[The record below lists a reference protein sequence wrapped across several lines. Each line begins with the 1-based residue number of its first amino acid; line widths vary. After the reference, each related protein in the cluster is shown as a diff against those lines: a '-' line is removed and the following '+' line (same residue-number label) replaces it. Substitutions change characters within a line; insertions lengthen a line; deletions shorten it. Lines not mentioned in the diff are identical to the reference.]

1 MSKELTPEQAAK
13 RIADLEAANAKLVA
27 QNETLKAD
35 EKALQGIV
43 EDLSTQ
49 NRALTA
55 TKGNPNPTV
64 NLEGGRIAQLN
75 HGLTVKGK
83 RLTTAEIAQ
92 DQQLCEQ
99 LLAKGSTAITLIN
112 A

>member
-13 RIADLEAANAKLVA
+13 RIAELEAANKTLAADNENLKA
-27 QNETLKAD
+27 NETG
-35 EKALQGIV
+35 LQGIV
-43 EDLSTQ
+43 EDLSAQ

-64 NLEGGRIAQLN
+64 NLRGGRIAQLN

-92 DQQLCEQ
+92 DQELCEQ